1 MIEEYLGQFYYKC
14 DMCGDM
20 RYNDKY
26 KWVGTIT
33 NNELKVCTNCAKREG
48 GTKWPERSRQL
59 KKLKQK

>member
-1 MIEEYLGQFYYKC
+1 
-14 DMCGDM
+14 M

-33 NNELKVCTNCAKREG
+33 NNEIKICILCAKREG